1 MSRRGRSHSE
11 AHKPWTTQ
19 KPIVFALLLA
29 EPHQD
34 VLEDVAPC
42 YADVIDRPQPN
53 QPEHEMES
61 FVSISG
67 QFDFPSASAV
77 LKGRAFFIQKGPFY
91 EKGPTSEKKR
101 RKKTYQEHSRD
112 EHRIWSKQKKTQK
125 GSDPSFK

>member
-1 MSRRGRSHSE
+1 MFGICLTILGWRVTMCVFYHG
-11 AHKPWTTQ
+11 Q
-19 KPIVFALLLA
+19 FVFALLLA

-77 LKGRAFFIQKGPFY
+77 LTFVCFSSFVFLTHSTSPGSGRVIGCEYAMCVSVYMWLMLDI
-91 EKGPTSEKKR
+91 PTSEL
-101 RKKTYQEHSRD
+101 D
-112 EHRIWSKQKKTQK
+112 
-125 GSDPSFK
+125 